1 MTSIQV
7 PYSVAAALP
16 SLAIL
21 DITND
26 VARAIV
32 DSGVDHGIAYVSP
45 ASGRTVVRVNEREG
59 GFFEDFEELLERLVP
74 SETRD
79 REALISLLLG
89 PVGDQVPFVHGRLQ
103 LGAWQRILL
112 LALEGG
118 EPSWRLTIVG

>member
-1 MTSIQV
+1 MTSIQI
-7 PYSVAAALP
+7 PYSIAAALP

-26 VARAIV
+26 VAQAV
-32 DSGVDHGIAYVSP
+32 ASSGVEHGIAYVSP

-74 SETRD
+74 SESRD
-79 REALISLLLG
+79 REALIALLLG
-89 PVGDQVPFVHGRLQ
+89 PTGDQVPFLDGRLQ
-103 LGAWQRILL
+103 LGEWQRILL
-112 LALEGG
+112 LALDGR

>member
-1 MTSIQV
+1 MTSIQI
-7 PYSVAAALP
+7 PYSIAAALP

-26 VARAIV
+26 VAREVAA
-32 DSGVDHGIAYVSP
+32 SGFDHGIAYVSP
-45 ASGRTVVRVNEREG
+45 VSSRTLVRVNEREG

-74 SETRD
+74 SESRD

-89 PVGDQVPFVHGRLQ
+89 PVGDQIPFVGGRLQ
-103 LGAWQRILL
+103 LGEWQRILL

-118 EPSWRLTIVG
+118 EPSWRLTLVG

>member
-1 MTSIQV
+1 MTSIQI
-7 PYSVAAALP
+7 PYSIAAALP

-26 VARAIV
+26 VARAV
-32 DSGVDHGIAYVSP
+32 AASGVDHGIAYVSP
-45 ASGRTVVRVNEREG
+45 AGSRTVVRVNEREG

-74 SETRD
+74 QESRD
-79 REALISLLLG
+79 REALIALLLG
-89 PVGDQVPFVHGRLQ
+89 PVGDQIPFSQGRLQ
-103 LGAWQRILL
+103 LGEWQRILL